1 MAAAALVIT
10 KPHSKKRS
18 RRHSETLG
26 KFETTRRAAAPR
38 KADALAGPAAPPP
51 ARHAAPEPAP
61 RGQRPRARFTFSTPR
76 DPGLTSE
83 LPARLLARPPGFRAP
98 PDAGAT
104 SELGAREAA
113 SPPAADAHSFSRRP
127 RPAREAPAAP
137 APGPAHQEAAAS
149 PPAELGGRGPPPA
162 KDTEV
167 TRSSPRA
174 AGARPHSGPGAQ
186 PRRGRGPAGPR
197 APGTSPT
204 PGGRFLPRAPTRQ
217 ARPAAARPYRRS
229 GHWARRAPIG
239 AGSQPGT
246 PVRAGPPPALPTGP
260 PASQPP
266 RPRSPRPTNL
276 IAEVTS
282 GGPGGARSQPRHS
295 GRRRRPT
302 GAGRGRDFPRPS
314 AGREAEGVGAG
325 RPRGAH
331 PPPAQPAAPPPAPT
345 RPPPASLQHCPS
357 PAAARPGLP
366 RKEDGDGAAL
376 AVPPPYPPQ
385 ARGEGCRPPS
395 SSAGTAGSS
404 RPPPPSAAA
413 REPRARTQMEARA
426 GGPRR
431 PEGRRRG
438 RREAEAGAGARATRE
453 PIGRAA

>member
-26 KFETTRRAAAPR
+26 KFETTGRAAAPR

-127 RPAREAPAAP
+127 RPAREGPAAP

-167 TRSSPRA
+167 TRSSPRT

-186 PRRGRGPAGPR
+186 PRRGRGPAGAQGARHQPDPR
-197 APGTSPT
+197 RP
-204 PGGRFLPRAPTRQ
+204 LPP
-217 ARPAAARPYRRS
+217 ARPHPPSTARGGPAVPPLRARGSPGADRRREPARAARPRRPSPRTSHRPSRIPAPKAKVSPAHKPDS
-229 GHWARRAPIG
+229 GSDVRGTWRRPQPVTPQREAAPANGRGPGALGGKRRGLGPAGHAAPI
-239 AGSQPGT
+239 
-246 PVRAGPPPALPTGP
+246 
-260 PASQPP
+260 P
-266 RPRSPRPTNL
+266 R
-276 IAEVTS
+276 
-282 GGPGGARSQPRHS
+282 
-295 GRRRRPT
+295 
-302 GAGRGRDFPRPS
+302 
-314 AGREAEGVGAG
+314 
-325 RPRGAH
+325 
-331 PPPAQPAAPPPAPT
+331 PPAQPAAPPPAPT

-357 PAAARPGLP
+357 PAAARPGLQ

-431 PEGRRRG
+431 PEGKRRG